1 MNEKK
6 QPDPFTVRLL
16 GVLRE
21 AEIIYSD
28 TTGQGCSFPEMR
40 LKDDKHPF
48 SAGNRE
54 TTSFPRSMQLQAA
67 WQKLL
72 PLRIDPPFPFLGF
85 FSRPVG

>member
-54 TTSFPRSMQLQAA
+54 TTSFPRSMQRQAA
-67 WQKLL
+67 WKNLL
-72 PLRIDPPFPFLGF
+72 PLLSG
-85 FSRPVG
+85 